1 MPVIHG
7 HRRFFGPADYR
18 IDFDRSENDL
28 SVAFGHY
35 CGAKDLCLVHPVAN
49 LQQLKMAMLPL
60 GMGRGL
66 RAMISAVQGRF
77 ANLGMAKKLGVGFVL
92 VLLLTALVAA
102 IGVWSLQTI
111 SQRFDGLKQMSSL
124 NSGLLKVRLLEQEY
138 ALHSDPKTVDALHKG
153 VDALIALATQLKA
166 QSAANVPVMN
176 DVEQSLGA
184 YRKAFDE
191 FVELTQSKDLALE
204 MASWSV
210 SSVANNLDVLQ
221 AGLAD
226 DGAYALKDSQGK
238 EGAEFIEQANQV
250 SQVSRLMLQAMNE
263 ARVRLDQSRKASAE
277 SAGQGKIEQA
287 DQALTQAETLK
298 NTVKD
303 AGYQTV
309 LNEVTGHIASFSE
322 KLAEYTGLLTQ
333 EKQVY
338 QQLHERA
345 AEVVQRVD
353 QAYGAEDQSMQ
364 AELKKNSALI
374 IASSAL
380 ALLVGLI
387 AAWVITRLI
396 VAPLRSVILVAQQ
409 IAAGDLSATVQVTR
423 RDEIGQLMQ
432 AMQQMGAGLSSIVS
446 GLQAGIEQLASS
458 AQSLSAV
465 TEQTN
470 LEVSSQKEETEQVAT
485 AMNQMTATVHDVA
498 RNAEEAALAAQT
510 ADGKVETGQQVVR
523 QSMQRIEQLA
533 DSATSASSS
542 IESLSAEIQNIGT
555 VLSVIKSVAEQTN
568 LLALNAAIEAARAG
582 EQGRG
587 FAVVA
592 DEVRALAKRTQQST
606 EEIERLVSALRS
618 AAQASVQQI
627 QSSGELVK
635 LAVSDALQTESAL
648 GSIAAAVS
656 LIQQMNQQI
665 AAAAE
670 QQSSV
675 AEEINRSVTSIRA
688 SADQSSVAMQGNAT
702 SSIELAQLGAELKGM
717 VGHFRL

>member
-1 MPVIHG
+1 
-7 HRRFFGPADYR
+7 
-18 IDFDRSENDL
+18 
-28 SVAFGHY
+28 
-35 CGAKDLCLVHPVAN
+35 
-49 LQQLKMAMLPL
+49 
-60 GMGRGL
+60 
-66 RAMISAVQGRF
+66 MISAAQGRF
-77 ANLGMAKKLGVGFVL
+77 ANLGMAKKLGIGFVL

-111 SQRFDGLKQMSSL
+111 SHRFDGLKQMSSL

-138 ALHSDPKTVDALHKG
+138 ALHGNPKTVEALHQG
-153 VDALIALATQLKA
+153 VDGLIALANELKA
-166 QSAANVPVMN
+166 ASAANVPVMN

-191 FVELTQSKDLALE
+191 FVSLSQAKDLALE

-226 DGAYALKDSQGK
+226 DGTYTLKDSEGK
-238 EGAEFIEQANQV
+238 DGAQFVEQANQV

-263 ARVRLDQSRKASAE
+263 ARVRLDQSRKGDD

-287 DQALTQAETLK
+287 SQALTQAEQLK
-298 NTVKD
+298 TTVKD
-303 AGYQTV
+303 EGYQTV
-309 LNEVTGHIASFSE
+309 LNEVIGHIASFSD
-322 KLAEYTGLLTQ
+322 KLTEYTGLLEQ
-333 EKQVY
+333 EKTVY
-338 QQLHERA
+338 QQLHQRA
-345 AEVVQRVD
+345 AQVVERVD
-353 QAYGAEDQSMQ
+353 QAYVAEDQSMQ
-364 AELKKNSALI
+364 TELKKNSLLI
-374 IASSAL
+374 IGSSAL

-396 VAPLRSVILVAQQ
+396 VGPLRSVISVAQQ
-409 IAAGDLSATVQVTR
+409 IASGDLSGTIEVTR

-432 AMQQMGAGLSSIVS
+432 AMQQMGAGLSHIVS
-446 GLQAGIEQLASS
+446 GLQAGIEQLATS

-498 RNAEEAALAAQT
+498 RNAEEAAVAAQT
-510 ADGKVETGQQVVR
+510 ADGKVESGQHVVR
-523 QSMQRIEQLA
+523 QSMARIEQLA

-555 VLSVIKSVAEQTN
+555 VLGVIKSVAEQTN

-670 QQSSV
+670 EQSSV

-688 SADQSSVAMQGNAT
+688 SADQSSLAMQGNAA
-702 SSIELAQLGAELKGM
+702 SSIELAQLGVELKGM
-717 VGHFRL
+717 VGHFRI

>member
-1 MPVIHG
+1 MT
-7 HRRFFGPADYR
+7 
-18 IDFDRSENDL
+18 
-28 SVAFGHY
+28 
-35 CGAKDLCLVHPVAN
+35 
-49 LQQLKMAMLPL
+49 
-60 GMGRGL
+60 
-66 RAMISAVQGRF
+66 SAASGRF
-77 ANLGMAKKLGVGFVL
+77 ANLGMAKKLGIGFAL
-92 VLLLTALVAA
+92 VLLLTALVAG
-102 IGVWSLQTI
+102 IGVWSLQTV
-111 SQRFDGLKQMSSL
+111 SQRFDGLKQMSQL
-124 NSGLLKVRLLEQEY
+124 NSGVLKVRLLEQDY
-138 ALHSDPKTVDALHKG
+138 ALHGDSKTVDSLHESL
-153 VDALIALATQLKA
+153 DALLLLAQQLKGQSTANQSVMGEVELALA
-166 QSAANVPVMN
+166 
-176 DVEQSLGA
+176 D

-191 FVELTQSKDLALE
+191 FVELTQAKDLALE

-226 DGAYALKDSQGK
+226 DGAYTLKDSQGK
-238 EGAEFIEQANQV
+238 EGAEFIEQANQI

-263 ARVRLDQSRKASAE
+263 ARVRLDQNRKGDEQGSAE
-277 SAGQGKIEQA
+277 QGNIEQA
-287 DQALTQAETLK
+287 EQALAQAEQLK
-298 NTVKD
+298 SAVKD
-303 AGYQTV
+303 GGYQTV
-309 LNEVTGHIASFSE
+309 LNEVAGHIGNFSE
-322 KLAEYTGLLTQ
+322 KLNEYTGLLAQ

-338 QQLHERA
+338 QTLHERA
-345 AEVVQRVD
+345 AQVMARVD
-353 QAYGAEDQSMQ
+353 QAYAAEDLSMQ
-364 AELKKNSALI
+364 GELEKNTLLI
-374 IASSAL
+374 IGSSAL
-380 ALLVGLI
+380 ALLVGLL
-387 AAWVITRLI
+387 AALSITRLI
-396 VAPLRSVILVAQQ
+396 VRPLRSVMHVAQQ
-409 IAAGDLSATVQVTR
+409 IAAGDLSATVVVTR
-423 RDEIGQLMQ
+423 CDEIGQLMQ
-432 AMQQMGAGLSSIVS
+432 AMQQMGSGLSGIVS

-458 AQSLSAV
+458 AQSLSSV

-470 LEVSSQKEETEQVAT
+470 LEVSTQKEETEQVAT

-498 RNAEEAALAAQT
+498 RNAEQAAQAAQA
-510 ADGKVETGQQVVR
+510 ADDKVESGQQVVR

-533 DSATSASSS
+533 DSATRASSG
-542 IESLSAEIQNIGT
+542 IESLSAEIDNIGS
-555 VLSVIKSVAEQTN
+555 VLDVIKSVAEQTN

-606 EEIERLVSALRS
+606 EEIARLVTALH
-618 AAQASVQQI
+618 AAADSSVQQI

-688 SADQSSVAMQGNAT
+688 SADQSSLAMQGNAA
-702 SSIELAQLGAELKGM
+702 SSIELAQLGVELKGM

>member
-1 MPVIHG
+1 
-7 HRRFFGPADYR
+7 
-18 IDFDRSENDL
+18 
-28 SVAFGHY
+28 
-35 CGAKDLCLVHPVAN
+35 
-49 LQQLKMAMLPL
+49 
-60 GMGRGL
+60 
-66 RAMISAVQGRF
+66 MISAVQGRF
-77 ANLGMAKKLGVGFVL
+77 ANLGMAKKMGIGFVL

-124 NSGLLKVRLLEQEY
+124 NSGLLKVRLLEQDY
-138 ALHSDPKTVDALHKG
+138 ALHSNPKTVDALHEG
-153 VDALIALATQLKA
+153 VDGLIALADQLKA
-166 QSAANVPVMN
+166 LSPANVPVMN
-176 DVEQSLGA
+176 DVEQSLAA

-191 FVELTQSKDLALE
+191 FVSLTQAKDLALE

-221 AGLAD
+221 SGLAD
-226 DGAYALKDSQGK
+226 DGAYTLKDTEGK
-238 EGAEFIEQANQV
+238 DGAQFIEQAGQV
-250 SQVSRLMLQAMNE
+250 SQVSRLMLQALNE
-263 ARVRLDQSRKASAE
+263 ARIRLDQSRKGDAD
-277 SAGQGKIEQA
+277 SAGKGNIEEAAQA
-287 DQALTQAETLK
+287 QAQAEQLK
-298 NTVKD
+298 SSIKD
-303 AGYQTV
+303 EGYLTV
-309 LNEVTGHIASFSE
+309 LNEVSGHIAGFSD
-322 KLAEYTGLLTQ
+322 KLAEYTGLLAQ
-333 EKQVY
+333 EKTVY
-338 QQLHERA
+338 EQLHQRA
-345 AEVVQRVD
+345 AEVVERVD
-353 QAYGAEDQSMQ
+353 QAYVAQDAAMQ
-364 AELKKNSALI
+364 GELKKNSVLI
-374 IASSAL
+374 IGSSAL

-396 VAPLRSVILVAQQ
+396 VAPLRSVIEVAQR

-432 AMQQMGAGLSSIVS
+432 AMQQMGEGLSTIVS

-510 ADGKVETGQQVVR
+510 ADDKVESGQQVVR
-523 QSMQRIEQLA
+523 QSMARIEQLA

-555 VLSVIKSVAEQTN
+555 VLGVIKSVAEQTN

-592 DEVRALAKRTQQST
+592 DEVRALARRTQQST
-606 EEIERLVSALRS
+606 EEIERLVSALRT
-618 AAQASVQQI
+618 AAHSSVQQI

-670 QQSSV
+670 EQSSV

-688 SADQSSVAMQGNAT
+688 SADQSSIAMQGNAA
-702 SSIELAQLGAELKGM
+702 SSVELAQLGGELRGM

>member
-1 MPVIHG
+1 MT
-7 HRRFFGPADYR
+7 
-18 IDFDRSENDL
+18 
-28 SVAFGHY
+28 
-35 CGAKDLCLVHPVAN
+35 
-49 LQQLKMAMLPL
+49 
-60 GMGRGL
+60 
-66 RAMISAVQGRF
+66 SAASGRF
-77 ANLGMAKKLGVGFVL
+77 ANLGMAKKLGIGFAL
-92 VLLLTALVAA
+92 VLLLTALVAG

-111 SQRFDGLKQMSSL
+111 SQRFDGLKQMSQL
-124 NSGLLKVRLLEQEY
+124 NSGVLKVRLLEQDY
-138 ALHSDPKTVDALHKG
+138 ALHGNSQTVDSLHESLEG
-153 VDALIALATQLKA
+153 LLGLAQQLKG
-166 QSAANVPVMN
+166 QSAANQTAMAE
-176 DVEQSLGA
+176 VELA
-184 YRKAFDE
+184 LADYRKAFDE
-191 FVELTQSKDLALE
+191 FVELTQAKDLALE

-226 DGAYALKDSQGK
+226 DGAYTLKDSQGK
-238 EGAEFIEQANQV
+238 EGAEFIEQANQI

-263 ARVRLDQSRKASAE
+263 ARVRLDQNRKGDE
-277 SAGQGKIEQA
+277 QAGTEQGKIEQA
-287 DQALTQAETLK
+287 EQALAQAEQLK
-298 NTVKD
+298 TAVKD

-309 LNEVTGHIASFSE
+309 LNEVSGHIGNFSE
-322 KLAEYTGLLTQ
+322 KLNEYTGLLTQ

-338 QQLHERA
+338 QKLHERA
-345 AEVVQRVD
+345 AQVMARVD
-353 QAYGAEDQSMQ
+353 QAYVAQDLAMQ
-364 AELKKNSALI
+364 GELDKNSLLI
-374 IASSAL
+374 IGSSAL
-380 ALLVGLI
+380 ALLVGLL
-387 AAWVITRLI
+387 AALSITRLI
-396 VAPLRSVILVAQQ
+396 VRPLRSVMHMAQQ
-409 IAAGDLSATVQVTR
+409 IAAGDLTASVAVTR

-432 AMQQMGAGLSSIVS
+432 AMQQMGSGLSGIVS

-458 AQSLSAV
+458 AQSLSSV

-498 RNAEEAALAAQT
+498 RNAEQAAQAAQA
-510 ADGKVETGQQVVR
+510 ADDKVESGQQVVR

-533 DSATSASSS
+533 DSATRASSG
-542 IESLSAEIQNIGT
+542 IESLSAEIDNIGS
-555 VLSVIKSVAEQTN
+555 VLDVIKSVAEQTN

-606 EEIERLVSALRS
+606 EEIARLVTALH
-618 AAQASVQQI
+618 AAADASVQQI
-627 QSSGELVK
+627 KGSGELVK

-688 SADQSSVAMQGNAT
+688 SADQSSLAMQGNAA
-702 SSIELAQLGAELKGM
+702 SSIELAQLGVELKGM

>member
-1 MPVIHG
+1 
-7 HRRFFGPADYR
+7 
-18 IDFDRSENDL
+18 
-28 SVAFGHY
+28 
-35 CGAKDLCLVHPVAN
+35 
-49 LQQLKMAMLPL
+49 
-60 GMGRGL
+60 
-66 RAMISAVQGRF
+66 MISGVQGHF
-77 ANLGMAKKLGVGFVL
+77 ANFGMAKKLGLGFIL

-102 IGVWSLQTI
+102 IGVWSLHSI
-111 SQRFDGLKQMSSL
+111 SQRFDGLKQMSAL

-138 ALHSDPKTVDALHKG
+138 ALHADEKTVDALRQG
-153 VDALIALATQLKA
+153 LDTLIAQVAELKA
-166 QSAANVPVMN
+166 RSATNAPVMN
-176 DVEQSLGA
+176 EVEQSLGA

-191 FVELTQSKDLALE
+191 FVELTSAKDLALE

-210 SSVANNLDVLQ
+210 ASVANNLDVLQ

-226 DGAYALKDSQGK
+226 DGAYTLKESAGK
-238 EGAEFIEQANQV
+238 EGGEFIEQASQV
-250 SQVSRLMLQAMNE
+250 SQVSKLMLQAMNE
-263 ARVRLDQSRKASAE
+263 ARVRLDQSRKAATQDT
-277 SAGQGKIEQA
+277 AQGRIEQA
-287 DQALTQAETLK
+287 DQALRQTQALMEV
-298 NTVKD
+298 VKD

-309 LNEVTGHIASFSE
+309 LREVAGHIASFTD
-322 KLAEYTGLLTQ
+322 KLAEYTGLLAREQ
-333 EKQVY
+333 QVY
-338 QQLHERA
+338 QQLHARA
-345 AEVVQRVD
+345 GEVVQRVD
-353 QAYGAEDQSMQ
+353 QAYAAQDQAMQ
-364 AELKKNSALI
+364 TELQHNSLLI
-374 IASSAL
+374 IVSSVL
-380 ALLVGLI
+380 ALVVGLI
-387 AAWVITRLI
+387 AAWLITRLI
-396 VAPLRSVILVAQQ
+396 VTPLRSVIRLAEQ
-409 IAAGDLSATVQVTR
+409 IAAGDLSASVVVTR

-432 AMQQMGAGLSSIVS
+432 AMQQMGAGLSRIVS

-458 AQSLSAV
+458 AQSLSAG

-498 RNAEEAALAAQT
+498 RNAEEAAQAAQT
-510 ADGKVETGQQVVR
+510 ADGKVESGQQVVR
-523 QSMQRIEQLA
+523 QSMQRIELLA
-533 DSATSASSS
+533 DSATAASSS
-542 IESLSAEIQNIGT
+542 IESLSVEIQNIGS

-606 EEIERLVSALRS
+606 EEIERLVTTLRG
-618 AAQASVQQI
+618 AAQSSVQQI

-688 SADQSSVAMQGNAT
+688 SADQSSLAMQGNAA
-702 SSIELAQLGAELKGM
+702 SSIELAQLGVELKAM

>member
-1 MPVIHG
+1 
-7 HRRFFGPADYR
+7 
-18 IDFDRSENDL
+18 
-28 SVAFGHY
+28 
-35 CGAKDLCLVHPVAN
+35 
-49 LQQLKMAMLPL
+49 
-60 GMGRGL
+60 
-66 RAMISAVQGRF
+66 MISGVQGPF
-77 ANLGMAKKLGVGFVL
+77 ANLGMAKKMALGFVL

-102 IGVWSLQTI
+102 IGIWSLQSI

-124 NSGLLKVRLLEQEY
+124 NSGLLKVRLLEQEF
-138 ALHSDPKTVDALHKG
+138 ALRGDGKTADALRLGIDEIKG
-153 VDALIALATQLKA
+153 LATSLKA
-166 QSAANVPVMN
+166 ESQASASLMSEV
-176 DVEQSLGA
+176 DQSLDA

-191 FVELTQSKDLALE
+191 FVELTSAKDLALE

-226 DGAYALKDSQGK
+226 DGTYALKESAGK
-238 EGAEFIEQANQV
+238 EGAEFIEQANLV
-250 SQVSRLMLQAMNE
+250 SQVSKLMLQAMNE
-263 ARVRLDQSRKASAE
+263 ARVRLDQGRKANADE
-277 SAGQGKIEQA
+277 SNEGKIEQA
-287 DQALTQAETLK
+287 DQALAQAQALK
-298 NTVKD
+298 GMVKD

-309 LNEVTGHIASFSE
+309 LNEVTGHIAGFSE
-322 KLAEYTGLLTQ
+322 KLAEYTGLLAQ

-338 QQLHERA
+338 QRLHQRA
-345 AEVVQRVD
+345 GDVVRQVD
-353 QAYGAEDQSMQ
+353 QAYAAQDQAMQ
-364 AELKKNSALI
+364 AELQKNSLLI
-374 IASSAL
+374 IASSIL
-380 ALLVGLI
+380 ALLVGLV
-387 AAWVITRLI
+387 AAWIITRLI
-396 VAPLRSVILVAQQ
+396 VAPLRSVIRLAEQ
-409 IAAGDLSATVQVTR
+409 IAAGDLSATVEVTR

-432 AMQQMGAGLSSIVS
+432 AMQQMGSGLSRIVS
-446 GLQAGIEQLASS
+446 GLQTGIEQLASS
-458 AQSLSAV
+458 AQTLSAV

-498 RNAEEAALAAQT
+498 RNAEEAAQAAQT
-510 ADGKVETGQQVVR
+510 ADDKVENGQVVVR

-542 IESLSAEIQNIGT
+542 IDGLSAQIQNIGS
-555 VLSVIKSVAEQTN
+555 VLDVIKSVAEQTN

-592 DEVRALAKRTQQST
+592 DEVRALARRTRQST
-606 EEIERLVSALRS
+606 EEIEGLVSALR
-618 AAQASVQQI
+618 AAAEASVQTI
-627 QSSGELVK
+627 RGSGELVK

-688 SADQSSVAMQGNAT
+688 SADQSSLAMQGNAA
-702 SSIELAQLGAELKGM
+702 SSIELAQLGVELKGM

>member
-1 MPVIHG
+1 
-7 HRRFFGPADYR
+7 
-18 IDFDRSENDL
+18 
-28 SVAFGHY
+28 
-35 CGAKDLCLVHPVAN
+35 
-49 LQQLKMAMLPL
+49 
-60 GMGRGL
+60 
-66 RAMISAVQGRF
+66 
-77 ANLGMAKKLGVGFVL
+77 
-92 VLLLTALVAA
+92 VAA

-138 ALHSDPKTVDALHKG
+138 ALHGNPKTADALHQG
-153 VDALIALATQLKA
+153 VDALIALAAQLKA
-166 QSAANVPVMN
+166 QSALNVPVMN

-191 FVELTQSKDLALE
+191 FVSLTQAKDLALE

-226 DGAYALKDSQGK
+226 DGAYAMKDSAGK
-238 EGAEFIEQANQV
+238 DGAQFIEQANQV

-263 ARVRLDQSRKASAE
+263 ARVRLDQSRKGDDD
-277 SAGQGKIEQA
+277 SAGKGKIEQA
-287 DQALTQAETLK
+287 DQALAQAEQLK
-298 NTVKD
+298 ATVKD
-303 AGYQTV
+303 EGYQTV
-309 LNEVTGHIASFSE
+309 LNEVSGHIASFSD
-322 KLAEYTGLLTQ
+322 KLTEYTGLLAQ
-333 EKQVY
+333 EKTVY
-338 QQLHERA
+338 EQLHQRA
-345 AEVVQRVD
+345 ADVVERVD
-353 QAYGAEDQSMQ
+353 QAYVAEDGAMQ
-364 AELKKNSALI
+364 AELKKNSLLI
-374 IASSAL
+374 IGSSAL

-396 VAPLRSVILVAQQ
+396 VAPLRSVIRVAQQ
-409 IAAGDLSATVQVTR
+409 IASGDLSATVEVTR

-498 RNAEEAALAAQT
+498 RNAEEAATAAQT
-510 ADGKVETGQQVVR
+510 ADDKVESGQQVVR
-523 QSMQRIEQLA
+523 KSMARIEQLA

-542 IESLSAEIQNIGT
+542 IESLSAQIQNIGT
-555 VLSVIKSVAEQTN
+555 VLGVIKSVAEQTN

-618 AAQASVQQI
+618 AAQSSVQQI
-627 QSSGELVK
+627 QNSGELVK

-670 QQSSV
+670 EQSSV

-688 SADQSSVAMQGNAT
+688 SADQSSLAMQGNAA
-702 SSIELAQLGAELKGM
+702 SSIELAQLGVELKGM

>member
-1 MPVIHG
+1 
-7 HRRFFGPADYR
+7 
-18 IDFDRSENDL
+18 
-28 SVAFGHY
+28 
-35 CGAKDLCLVHPVAN
+35 
-49 LQQLKMAMLPL
+49 
-60 GMGRGL
+60 
-66 RAMISAVQGRF
+66 
-77 ANLGMAKKLGVGFVL
+77 
-92 VLLLTALVAA
+92 
-102 IGVWSLQTI
+102 
-111 SQRFDGLKQMSSL
+111 MSSL

-138 ALHSDPKTVDALHKG
+138 ALHGNPKTADALHKG
-153 VDALIALATQLKA
+153 VDDLIALATELKLR
-166 QSAANVPVMN
+166 SAANVPVMN

-191 FVELTQSKDLALE
+191 FVSLSQAKDLALE

-226 DGAYALKDSQGK
+226 DGAYTLKESAGK
-238 EGAEFIEQANQV
+238 DGAQFIEQASQV

-263 ARVRLDQSRKASAE
+263 ARVRLDQSRKGDDSVA
-277 SAGQGKIEQA
+277 QGKIEQA
-287 DQALTQAETLK
+287 DQALAQAEQLK
-298 NTVKD
+298 TTVKD
-303 AGYQTV
+303 EGYQTV
-309 LNEVTGHIASFSE
+309 LNEVAGHIGSFSE
-322 KLAEYTGLLTQ
+322 KLAEYTGLLAQ
-333 EKQVY
+333 EKTVY
-338 QQLHERA
+338 EQLHQRA
-345 AEVVQRVD
+345 AQVVARVD
-353 QAYGAEDQSMQ
+353 QAYVTEDRSMQ
-364 AELKKNSALI
+364 TELKKNSWLI
-374 IASSAL
+374 IGSSAL

-387 AAWVITRLI
+387 AAWVMTRLI
-396 VAPLRSVILVAQQ
+396 VAPLRSVIRVAQQ
-409 IAAGDLSATVQVTR
+409 IAAGDLSATVEVAR

-485 AMNQMTATVHDVA
+485 AMNQMAATVHDVA
-498 RNAEEAALAAQT
+498 RNAEEAAQAAQT
-510 ADGKVETGQQVVR
+510 ADDKVESGQQVVR
-523 QSMQRIEQLA
+523 QSMVRIEQLA

-542 IESLSAEIQNIGT
+542 IESLSAQIQNIGM
-555 VLSVIKSVAEQTN
+555 VLGVIKSVAEQTN

-618 AAQASVQQI
+618 AAHSSVQQI
-627 QSSGELVK
+627 QNSGELVK

-688 SADQSSVAMQGNAT
+688 SADQSSLAMQGNAA
-702 SSIELAQLGAELKGM
+702 SSIELAQLGVELKGM

>member
-1 MPVIHG
+1 
-7 HRRFFGPADYR
+7 
-18 IDFDRSENDL
+18 
-28 SVAFGHY
+28 
-35 CGAKDLCLVHPVAN
+35 
-49 LQQLKMAMLPL
+49 
-60 GMGRGL
+60 
-66 RAMISAVQGRF
+66 MISGVQGHF
-77 ANLGMAKKLGVGFVL
+77 ANFGMAKKLGLGFIL

-102 IGVWSLQTI
+102 IGVWSLHSI
-111 SQRFDGLKQMSSL
+111 SQRFDGLKQMSAL

-138 ALHSDPKTVDALHKG
+138 ALHADEKTVDALRQG
-153 VDALIALATQLKA
+153 LDTLIAQVAELKA
-166 QSAANVPVMN
+166 RSATNAPVMN
-176 DVEQSLGA
+176 EVEQSLGA

-191 FVELTQSKDLALE
+191 FVELTSAKDLALE

-210 SSVANNLDVLQ
+210 ASVANNLDVLQ

-226 DGAYALKDSQGK
+226 DGAYTLKESAGK
-238 EGAEFIEQANQV
+238 EGGEFIEQASQV
-250 SQVSRLMLQAMNE
+250 SQVSKLMLQAMNE
-263 ARVRLDQSRKASAE
+263 ARVRLDQSRKAATQDT
-277 SAGQGKIEQA
+277 AQGRIEQA
-287 DQALTQAETLK
+287 DQALRQAQALMEV
-298 NTVKD
+298 VKD

-309 LNEVTGHIASFSE
+309 LREVAGHIASFTD
-322 KLAEYTGLLTQ
+322 KLAEYTGLLAREQ
-333 EKQVY
+333 QVY
-338 QQLHERA
+338 QQLHARA
-345 AEVVQRVD
+345 GEVVQRVD
-353 QAYGAEDQSMQ
+353 QAYAAQDQAMQ
-364 AELKKNSALI
+364 TELQHNSLLI
-374 IASSAL
+374 IVSSVL
-380 ALLVGLI
+380 ALVVGLI
-387 AAWVITRLI
+387 AAWLITRLI
-396 VAPLRSVILVAQQ
+396 VTPLRSVIRLAEQ
-409 IAAGDLSATVQVTR
+409 IAAGDLSASVVVTR

-432 AMQQMGAGLSSIVS
+432 AMQQMGAGLSRIVS

-458 AQSLSAV
+458 AQSLSAG

-498 RNAEEAALAAQT
+498 RNAEEAAQAAQT
-510 ADGKVETGQQVVR
+510 ADGKVESGQQVVR
-523 QSMQRIEQLA
+523 QSMQRIELLA
-533 DSATSASSS
+533 DSATAASSS
-542 IESLSAEIQNIGT
+542 IESLSVEIQNIGS

-606 EEIERLVSALRS
+606 EEIERLVTTLRG
-618 AAQASVQQI
+618 AAQSSVQQI

-635 LAVSDALQTESAL
+635 LAVSDALETESAL

-688 SADQSSVAMQGNAT
+688 SADQSSLAMQGNAA
-702 SSIELAQLGAELKGM
+702 SSIELAQLGVELKAM

>member
-1 MPVIHG
+1 
-7 HRRFFGPADYR
+7 
-18 IDFDRSENDL
+18 
-28 SVAFGHY
+28 
-35 CGAKDLCLVHPVAN
+35 
-49 LQQLKMAMLPL
+49 
-60 GMGRGL
+60 
-66 RAMISAVQGRF
+66 MISAVQGRF

-111 SQRFDGLKQMSSL
+111 SLRFDGLKQMSAL

-138 ALHSDPKTVDALHKG
+138 ALRGNPKTADALREG
-153 VDALIALATQLKA
+153 VDGLIVLAGELKA
-166 QSAANVPVMN
+166 HSPANVPVMS
-176 DVEQSLGA
+176 DVEQALGA

-191 FVELTQSKDLALE
+191 FVSLSQAKDLALE

-221 AGLAD
+221 SGLAD
-226 DGAYALKDSQGK
+226 DGAYTLKDTEGK
-238 EGAEFIEQANQV
+238 DGAQFIEQANQV

-263 ARVRLDQSRKASAE
+263 ARVRLDQSRKGDAE
-277 SAGQGKIEQA
+277 NAGQGNIEQA
-287 DQALTQAETLK
+287 AQAQEQAEALK
-298 NTVKD
+298 STVKD
-303 AGYQTV
+303 EGYLTV
-309 LNEVTGHIASFSE
+309 LNEVSGHIAGFSE
-322 KLAEYTGLLTQ
+322 KLAEYTGLLAQ
-333 EKQVY
+333 EKTVY
-338 QQLHERA
+338 DQLHQRA
-345 AEVVQRVD
+345 AQVVDRVN
-353 QAYGAEDQSMQ
+353 QAYVAEDASMQ
-364 AELKKNSALI
+364 AELKKNTVLI
-374 IASSAL
+374 IGSSAL
-380 ALLVGLI
+380 ALLVGLL

-396 VAPLRSVILVAQQ
+396 VAPLRSVIRVAQQ
-409 IAAGDLSATVQVTR
+409 IAAGDLTAKVEVTR
-423 RDEIGQLMQ
+423 RDEMGQLML
-432 AMQQMGAGLSSIVS
+432 AMQQMAAGLGTIVS
-446 GLQAGIEQLASS
+446 GLQAGIERLAGS

-470 LEVSSQKEETEQVAT
+470 LEVNSQKEETEQVAT

-510 ADGKVETGQQVVR
+510 ADDKVESGQQVVR
-523 QSMQRIEQLA
+523 QSMARIEQLA

-555 VLSVIKSVAEQTN
+555 VLEVIKSVAEQTN

-592 DEVRALAKRTQQST
+592 DEVRALARRTQQST
-606 EEIERLVSALRS
+606 EEIERLVSALRA
-618 AAQASVQQI
+618 AAQSSVQQI
-627 QSSGELVK
+627 RSSGELVK

-670 QQSSV
+670 EQSSV
-675 AEEINRSVTSIRA
+675 AEEINRSVTQIRA
-688 SADQSSVAMQGNAT
+688 SADHSSVAMRGNAA
-702 SSIELAQLGAELKGM
+702 SSVELAQLGGELRSM

>member
-1 MPVIHG
+1 
-7 HRRFFGPADYR
+7 
-18 IDFDRSENDL
+18 
-28 SVAFGHY
+28 
-35 CGAKDLCLVHPVAN
+35 
-49 LQQLKMAMLPL
+49 
-60 GMGRGL
+60 
-66 RAMISAVQGRF
+66 MISAVQGRF
-77 ANLGMAKKLGVGFVL
+77 ANLGMAKKLGIGFVL
-92 VLLLTALVAA
+92 VLLLTAVVAA

-111 SQRFDGLKQMSSL
+111 SQRFGDLKQMSSL
-124 NSGLLKVRLLEQEY
+124 NSELLKVRLLEQEY
-138 ALHSDPKTVDALHKG
+138 ALRSDPKTVDALRQG
-153 VDALIALATQLKA
+153 VDGLIVLANDLKA
-166 QSAANVPVMN
+166 KSTANVPVMN
-176 DVEQSLGA
+176 DVEQALSA

-191 FVELTQSKDLALE
+191 FVELNQSKELALE

-226 DGAYALKDSQGK
+226 DGAYNLKDSEGK

-250 SQVSRLMLQAMNE
+250 SEVSRLMLQAMNE
-263 ARVRLDQSRKASAE
+263 ARVRLDQSRKGNEEAA
-277 SAGQGKIEQA
+277 QGDIEQA
-287 DQALTQAETLK
+287 EQAMKQAEALK
-298 NTVKD
+298 TAVKD

-309 LNEVTGHIASFSE
+309 LNEVAGHIAGF
-322 KLAEYTGLLTQ
+322 KQQLADYTGLLAK
-333 EKQVY
+333 EKIVY
-338 QQLHERA
+338 RQLHERA
-345 AEVVQRVD
+345 AQVVERVN
-353 QAYGAEDQSMQ
+353 QAYSAEDGAMQ
-364 AELKKNSALI
+364 AELKKNSLLI
-374 IASSAL
+374 IGSSAL
-380 ALLVGLI
+380 ALLVGLV
-387 AAWVITRLI
+387 AAWIITRLI
-396 VAPLRSVILVAQQ
+396 VAPLRTVIRVAQQ
-409 IAAGDLSATVQVTR
+409 IASGDLRATVEVTR
-423 RDEIGQLMQ
+423 RDEIGQLML

-446 GLQAGIEQLASS
+446 GLQAGIEQLANS

-498 RNAEEAALAAQT
+498 RNAEEAAQAAQT
-510 ADGKVETGQQVVR
+510 ADDKVESGQQVVR
-523 QSMQRIEQLA
+523 QSMVRIEQLA

-592 DEVRALAKRTQQST
+592 DEVRALARRTQQST

-618 AAQASVQQI
+618 AAQTSVQQI

-635 LAVSDALQTESAL
+635 MAVSDALQTESAL

-688 SADQSSVAMQGNAT
+688 SADQSSLAMQGNAT
-702 SSIELAQLGAELKGM
+702 SSVELAQLGAELKGM

>member
-1 MPVIHG
+1 
-7 HRRFFGPADYR
+7 
-18 IDFDRSENDL
+18 
-28 SVAFGHY
+28 
-35 CGAKDLCLVHPVAN
+35 
-49 LQQLKMAMLPL
+49 
-60 GMGRGL
+60 
-66 RAMISAVQGRF
+66 MISAVQGRF

-102 IGVWSLQTI
+102 IGVWSLHTI

-138 ALHSDPKTVDALHKG
+138 ALHGSPKTVDALHAG
-153 VDALIALATQLKA
+153 VDGLIDLAKQLKA
-166 QSAANVPVMN
+166 ASAANVPVMN

-191 FVELTQSKDLALE
+191 FVSLSQAKDLALE

-226 DGAYALKDSQGK
+226 DGAYTLKESEGK
-238 EGAEFIEQANQV
+238 DGAQFIEQASQV

-263 ARVRLDQSRKASAE
+263 ARVRLDQSRKGDDSTA
-277 SAGQGKIEQA
+277 QGKIEQA
-287 DQALTQAETLK
+287 SQALTQAEQLK

-303 AGYQTV
+303 EGYQTV
-309 LNEVTGHIASFSE
+309 LNEVTGHIASFSD
-322 KLAEYTGLLTQ
+322 KLAEYTGLLEQ
-333 EKQVY
+333 EKTVY
-338 QQLHERA
+338 QQLHQRA
-345 AEVVQRVD
+345 AQVVERVD
-353 QAYGAEDQSMQ
+353 QAYVAEDQSMQ
-364 AELKKNSALI
+364 TQLKNNSLLI
-374 IASSAL
+374 LGSSVL

-396 VAPLRSVILVAQQ
+396 VAPLRTVIGVAQQ
-409 IAAGDLSATVQVTR
+409 IAAGDLSAKVEVTR

-432 AMQQMGAGLSSIVS
+432 AMQQMGEGLSQIVS
-446 GLQAGIEQLASS
+446 GLQAGIEQLATS

-498 RNAEEAALAAQT
+498 RNAEEAAQAAQT
-510 ADGKVETGQQVVR
+510 ADSKVESGQQVVR
-523 QSMQRIEQLA
+523 QSMVRIEQLA

-555 VLSVIKSVAEQTN
+555 VLGVIKSVAEQTN

-670 QQSSV
+670 EQSSV

-688 SADQSSVAMQGNAT
+688 SADQSSLAMQGNAA
-702 SSIELAQLGAELKGM
+702 SSIELAQLGVELKGM

>member
-1 MPVIHG
+1 
-7 HRRFFGPADYR
+7 
-18 IDFDRSENDL
+18 
-28 SVAFGHY
+28 
-35 CGAKDLCLVHPVAN
+35 
-49 LQQLKMAMLPL
+49 
-60 GMGRGL
+60 
-66 RAMISAVQGRF
+66 MISGVKGRF

-92 VLLLTALVAA
+92 VLLLTAVVAA
-102 IGVWSLQTI
+102 IGVGALQTI
-111 SQRFDGLKQMSSL
+111 SQRFDGLTHMSSL

-138 ALHSDPKTVDALHKG
+138 ALHGNPKTADALHKG
-153 VDALIALATQLKA
+153 VDDLIALATELKLR
-166 QSAANVPVMN
+166 SAANVPVMN

-191 FVELTQSKDLALE
+191 FVSLSQAKDLALE

-226 DGAYALKDSQGK
+226 DGAYTLKESAGK
-238 EGAEFIEQANQV
+238 DGAQFIEQASQV

-263 ARVRLDQSRKASAE
+263 ARVRLDQSRKGDDSVA
-277 SAGQGKIEQA
+277 QGKIEQA
-287 DQALTQAETLK
+287 DQALAQAEQLK
-298 NTVKD
+298 TTVKD
-303 AGYQTV
+303 EGYQTV
-309 LNEVTGHIASFSE
+309 LNEVAGHIGSFSE
-322 KLAEYTGLLTQ
+322 KLAEYTGLLAK
-333 EKQVY
+333 EKTVY
-338 QQLHERA
+338 EQLHQRA
-345 AEVVQRVD
+345 AQVVARVD
-353 QAYGAEDQSMQ
+353 QAYVTEDRSMQ
-364 AELKKNSALI
+364 TELKKNSWLI
-374 IASSAL
+374 IGSSAL

-387 AAWVITRLI
+387 AAWVMTRLI
-396 VAPLRSVILVAQQ
+396 VAPLRSVIRVAQQ
-409 IAAGDLSATVQVTR
+409 IAAGDLSVTVEVAR

-485 AMNQMTATVHDVA
+485 AMNQMAATVHDVA
-498 RNAEEAALAAQT
+498 RNAEEAAQAAQT
-510 ADGKVETGQQVVR
+510 ADDKVESGQQVVR
-523 QSMQRIEQLA
+523 QSMVRIEQLA

-542 IESLSAEIQNIGT
+542 IESLSAQIQNIGM
-555 VLSVIKSVAEQTN
+555 VLGVIKSVAEQTN

-618 AAQASVQQI
+618 AAHSSVQQI
-627 QSSGELVK
+627 QNSGELVK

-688 SADQSSVAMQGNAT
+688 SADQSSLAMQGNAA
-702 SSIELAQLGAELKGM
+702 SSIELAQLGVELKGM

>member
-1 MPVIHG
+1 M
-7 HRRFFGPADYR
+7 
-18 IDFDRSENDL
+18 N
-28 SVAFGHY
+28 
-35 CGAKDLCLVHPVAN
+35 
-49 LQQLKMAMLPL
+49 
-60 GMGRGL
+60 
-66 RAMISAVQGRF
+66 SAVQGRF
-77 ANLGMAKKLGVGFVL
+77 ANLGMAKKLGIGFAL

-111 SQRFDGLKQMSSL
+111 SHRFDGLKQMSSL

-138 ALHSDPKTVDALHKG
+138 ALHGSSKTVDALHAG
-153 VDALIALATQLKA
+153 VDGLIALANQLKSA
-166 QSAANVPVMN
+166 SAANVPVMN

-191 FVELTQSKDLALE
+191 FVSLSQAKDLALE

-226 DGAYALKDSQGK
+226 DGAYTLKETEGK
-238 EGAEFIEQANQV
+238 DGAAFIEQASQV

-263 ARVRLDQSRKASAE
+263 AHVRLAQSRKGDD

-287 DQALTQAETLK
+287 SQALAQAEQLK
-298 NTVKD
+298 TTVKD
-303 AGYQTV
+303 EGYQTV
-309 LNEVTGHIASFSE
+309 LNEVTGHIASFSD
-322 KLAEYTGLLTQ
+322 KLAEYTGLLEQ
-333 EKQVY
+333 EKTVY
-338 QQLHERA
+338 QQLHQRA
-345 AEVVQRVD
+345 AQVVERVD
-353 QAYGAEDQSMQ
+353 QAYVAEDQSMQ
-364 AELKKNSALI
+364 VQLKNNSLLI
-374 IASSAL
+374 LGSSVL

-396 VAPLRSVILVAQQ
+396 VAPLRTVIRVAQQ
-409 IAAGDLSATVQVTR
+409 IAAGDLSAKVEVTR

-432 AMQQMGAGLSSIVS
+432 AMQQMGAGLSQIVS
-446 GLQAGIEQLASS
+446 GLQAGIEQLATS

-510 ADGKVETGQQVVR
+510 ADGKVESGQQVVR
-523 QSMQRIEQLA
+523 HSMVRIEQLA

-555 VLSVIKSVAEQTN
+555 VLGVIKSVAEQTN

-606 EEIERLVSALRS
+606 EEIERLVSALRA

-670 QQSSV
+670 EQSSV

-688 SADQSSVAMQGNAT
+688 SADQSSLAMQGNAA
-702 SSIELAQLGAELKGM
+702 SSIELAQLGVELKGM

>member
-1 MPVIHG
+1 
-7 HRRFFGPADYR
+7 
-18 IDFDRSENDL
+18 
-28 SVAFGHY
+28 
-35 CGAKDLCLVHPVAN
+35 
-49 LQQLKMAMLPL
+49 
-60 GMGRGL
+60 
-66 RAMISAVQGRF
+66 MISAVQGRF

-138 ALHSDPKTVDALHKG
+138 ALHGNPKVATALREG
-153 VDALIALATQLKA
+153 VDGLIALANELKA
-166 QSAANVPVMN
+166 QSPANVPVMS

-191 FVELTQSKDLALE
+191 FVSLSQAKDLALE

-221 AGLAD
+221 SGLAD
-226 DGAYALKDSQGK
+226 DGAYTLKDSEGK
-238 EGAEFIEQANQV
+238 DGAQFIEQASQV

-263 ARVRLDQSRKASAE
+263 ARVRLDQSRKGDD

-287 DQALTQAETLK
+287 DQALALAEQLK
-298 NTVKD
+298 TTVKD
-303 AGYQTV
+303 EGYLTV
-309 LNEVTGHIASFSE
+309 LNEVVGHIGGFSE
-322 KLAEYTGLLTQ
+322 KLTEYTDLLAQ
-333 EKQVY
+333 EKTVY
-338 QQLHERA
+338 AQLNQRA
-345 AEVVQRVD
+345 AQVMERVD
-353 QAYGAEDQSMQ
+353 QAYVAEDQSMQ
-364 AELKKNSALI
+364 TELKKNSLLI
-374 IASSAL
+374 IGSSAL

-396 VAPLRSVILVAQQ
+396 VGPLRKVIGVAQQ
-409 IAAGDLSATVQVTR
+409 IAAGDLSATVEVTR

-432 AMQQMGAGLSSIVS
+432 AMQQMGQGLSSIVS

-510 ADGKVETGQQVVR
+510 ADDKVETGQSVVR
-523 QSMQRIEQLA
+523 QSMTRIEQLA
-533 DSATSASSS
+533 DSASSASSS
-542 IESLSAEIQNIGT
+542 IESLSAEIQNIGS

-592 DEVRALAKRTQQST
+592 DEVRALARRTQQST

-618 AAQASVQQI
+618 AAQSSVQQI

-635 LAVSDALQTESAL
+635 LAVSDALLTESAL
-648 GSIAAAVS
+648 GSIASAVS

-670 QQSSV
+670 EQSSV

-688 SADQSSVAMQGNAT
+688 SADQSSLAMQGNAA
-702 SSIELAQLGAELKGM
+702 SSIELAQLGNELKGM

>member
-1 MPVIHG
+1 
-7 HRRFFGPADYR
+7 
-18 IDFDRSENDL
+18 
-28 SVAFGHY
+28 
-35 CGAKDLCLVHPVAN
+35 
-49 LQQLKMAMLPL
+49 
-60 GMGRGL
+60 
-66 RAMISAVQGRF
+66 MIWGVQRRF
-77 ANLGMAKKLGVGFVL
+77 ANLGMAKKLGLGFTL

-102 IGVWSLQTI
+102 IGVGSLHTVG
-111 SQRFDGLKQMSSL
+111 QRFDGLKQMSSL
-124 NSGLLKVRLLEQEY
+124 NSELLKVRLIEQNY
-138 ALHSDPKTVDALHKG
+138 ALHADPKAVDALHNS
-153 VDALIALATQLKA
+153 VDALLAQAISLKA
-166 QSAANVPVMN
+166 RSVINEQVMS
-176 DVEQSLGA
+176 DVEQALIA

-191 FVELTQSKDLALE
+191 FVDLTQAKDLALE

-226 DGAYALKDSQGK
+226 DGAYVLKESQGK
-238 EGAEFIEQANQV
+238 EGAEFIAQAGQV

-263 ARVRLDQSRKASAE
+263 ARVRLDQSRKAETDDGA
-277 SAGQGKIEQA
+277 QGKIEQA
-287 DQALTQAETLK
+287 DQALAEIEKLK
-298 NTVKD
+298 ASVKD

-309 LNEVTGHIASFSE
+309 LNEVSGHIASFSE
-322 KLAEYTGLLTQ
+322 KLGEYTGLLAQ
-333 EKQVY
+333 EKLVY
-338 QQLHERA
+338 TQLHDRA
-345 AEVVQRVD
+345 EQVVSQVN
-353 QAYGAEDQSMQ
+353 QAYAAEDQSMQ
-364 AELKKNSALI
+364 VQLQHSTLLI

-387 AAWVITRLI
+387 AAWLITRLI
-396 VAPLRSVILVAQQ
+396 VAPLRSVIAVAQQ
-409 IAAGDLSATVQVTR
+409 IASGDLSGRMEVSR

-432 AMQQMGAGLSSIVS
+432 AMQQMSSGLSQMVS

-458 AQSLSAV
+458 AHSLSSV

-470 LEVSSQKEETEQVAT
+470 HEVNSQKEETEQVAT

-498 RNAEEAALAAQT
+498 RNAEQAAQAAQT
-510 ADGKVETGQQVVR
+510 ADAKVDSGQQVVR
-523 QSMQRIEQLA
+523 MSLQRIELL
-533 DSATSASSS
+533 ATSSNSASAS
-542 IESLSAEIQNIGT
+542 IESLSAEIQNIGA
-555 VLSVIKSVAEQTN
+555 VLSVINSVAEQTN

-606 EEIERLVSALRS
+606 EEIERLVSTLRS
-618 AAQASVQQI
+618 AAQSSVQQI
-627 QSSGELVK
+627 QQSGELVK
-635 LAVSDALQTESAL
+635 LAVGDALQTESAL

-670 QQSSV
+670 EQSSV

-688 SADQSSVAMQGNAT
+688 SADHSALSMQGNAA
-702 SSIELAQLGAELKGM
+702 SSVQLAQLGVELQGM

>member
-1 MPVIHG
+1 
-7 HRRFFGPADYR
+7 
-18 IDFDRSENDL
+18 
-28 SVAFGHY
+28 
-35 CGAKDLCLVHPVAN
+35 
-49 LQQLKMAMLPL
+49 
-60 GMGRGL
+60 
-66 RAMISAVQGRF
+66 MISAVQGRF
-77 ANLGMAKKLGVGFVL
+77 ANLGMAKKLGIGFVL

-111 SQRFDGLKQMSSL
+111 SLRFDGLKQMSAL

-138 ALHSDPKTVDALHKG
+138 ALRGNPKTADALREG
-153 VDALIALATQLKA
+153 VDGLIVLAGELKA
-166 QSAANVPVMN
+166 HSPANVPVMS
-176 DVEQSLGA
+176 DVEQALGA

-191 FVELTQSKDLALE
+191 FVSLSQAKDLALE

-221 AGLAD
+221 SGLAD
-226 DGAYALKDSQGK
+226 DGAYTLKDTEGK
-238 EGAEFIEQANQV
+238 DGAQFIEQANQV

-263 ARVRLDQSRKASAE
+263 ARVRLDQSRKGDADN
-277 SAGQGKIEQA
+277 AGQGNIEQA
-287 DQALTQAETLK
+287 AQAQEQAEALK
-298 NTVKD
+298 STVKD
-303 AGYQTV
+303 EGYLTV
-309 LNEVTGHIASFSE
+309 LNEVSGHIVGFNE
-322 KLAEYTGLLTQ
+322 KLAEYTALLAQ
-333 EKQVY
+333 EKTVY
-338 QQLHERA
+338 DQLHQRA
-345 AEVVQRVD
+345 AQVVDRVN
-353 QAYGAEDQSMQ
+353 QAYVAEDASMQ
-364 AELKKNSALI
+364 AELKKNTVLI
-374 IASSAL
+374 IGSSAL
-380 ALLVGLI
+380 ALLVGLL

-396 VAPLRSVILVAQQ
+396 VAPLRSVIRVAQQ
-409 IAAGDLSATVQVTR
+409 IAAGDLTAKVEVTR
-423 RDEIGQLMQ
+423 RDEMGQLML
-432 AMQQMGAGLSSIVS
+432 AMQQMAAGLGTIVS
-446 GLQAGIEQLASS
+446 GLQAGIERLAGS

-470 LEVSSQKEETEQVAT
+470 LEVNSQKEETEQVAT

-510 ADGKVETGQQVVR
+510 ADDKVESGQQVVR
-523 QSMQRIEQLA
+523 QSMARIEQLA

-555 VLSVIKSVAEQTN
+555 VLEVIKSVAEQTN

-592 DEVRALAKRTQQST
+592 DEVRALARRTQQST
-606 EEIERLVSALRS
+606 EEIERLVSALRA
-618 AAQASVQQI
+618 AAQSSVQQI
-627 QSSGELVK
+627 RSSGELVK

-670 QQSSV
+670 EQSSV
-675 AEEINRSVTSIRA
+675 AEEINRSVTQIRA
-688 SADQSSVAMQGNAT
+688 SADHSSVAMRGNAA
-702 SSIELAQLGAELKGM
+702 SSVELAQLGGELRSM

>member
-1 MPVIHG
+1 
-7 HRRFFGPADYR
+7 
-18 IDFDRSENDL
+18 
-28 SVAFGHY
+28 
-35 CGAKDLCLVHPVAN
+35 
-49 LQQLKMAMLPL
+49 
-60 GMGRGL
+60 
-66 RAMISAVQGRF
+66 MISAVQGRF
-77 ANLGMAKKLGVGFVL
+77 ANLGMAKKMGVGFVL

-138 ALHSDPKTVDALHKG
+138 ALHGNPKTADALRQG
-153 VDALIALATQLKA
+153 VDGLIALATQLKA
-166 QSAANVPVMN
+166 ASAANVPVMN

-191 FVELTQSKDLALE
+191 FVSLSQAKDLALE

-226 DGAYALKDSQGK
+226 DGAYTLKESEGK
-238 EGAEFIEQANQV
+238 DGGQFIEQANQV

-263 ARVRLDQSRKASAE
+263 ARVRLDQSRKGDDSA
-277 SAGQGKIEQA
+277 AQGKIEQA
-287 DQALTQAETLK
+287 DQAQVQAEQLK
-298 NTVKD
+298 TTVKD
-303 AGYQTV
+303 EGYQTV
-309 LNEVTGHIASFSE
+309 LNEVAGHITSFSE
-322 KLAEYTGLLTQ
+322 KLTEYTGLLAQ
-333 EKQVY
+333 EKIVY
-338 QQLHERA
+338 EQLHQRA
-345 AEVVQRVD
+345 AQVVERVD
-353 QAYGAEDQSMQ
+353 QAYVAEDQSMQ
-364 AELKKNSALI
+364 AELKKNSMLI
-374 IASSAL
+374 IGSSAL

-396 VAPLRSVILVAQQ
+396 VAPLRSVIRVAQQ
-409 IAAGDLSATVQVTR
+409 IAAGDLSATVEVTR

-432 AMQQMGAGLSSIVS
+432 AMQQMGAGLSTIVS

-498 RNAEEAALAAQT
+498 RNAEEAAQAAQT
-510 ADGKVETGQQVVR
+510 ADGKVESGQQVVR
-523 QSMQRIEQLA
+523 QSMARIEQLA

-618 AAQASVQQI
+618 AAQSSVQQI
-627 QSSGELVK
+627 QNSGELVK

-670 QQSSV
+670 EQSSV

-688 SADQSSVAMQGNAT
+688 SADQSSLAMRGNAA
-702 SSIELAQLGAELKGM
+702 SSIELAQLGVELKGM

>member
-1 MPVIHG
+1 
-7 HRRFFGPADYR
+7 
-18 IDFDRSENDL
+18 
-28 SVAFGHY
+28 
-35 CGAKDLCLVHPVAN
+35 
-49 LQQLKMAMLPL
+49 
-60 GMGRGL
+60 
-66 RAMISAVQGRF
+66 MISAVQGRF
-77 ANLGMAKKLGVGFVL
+77 ANLGMAKKLGIGFVL

-124 NSGLLKVRLLEQEY
+124 NSGLLKVRLLEQDY
-138 ALHSDPKTVDALHKG
+138 ALHGNPKTVDALHEG
-153 VDALIALATQLKA
+153 VDGLIAMADQLKIL
-166 QSAANVPVMN
+166 SPGNESVMN
-176 DVEQSLGA
+176 DVQQSLSA

-191 FVELTQSKDLALE
+191 FVSLSQAKDLALE

-226 DGAYALKDSQGK
+226 DGVYTLKDSEGK
-238 EGAEFIEQANQV
+238 DGAQFIEQAGQV
-250 SQVSRLMLQAMNE
+250 SQVSRLMLQAMSE
-263 ARVRLDQSRKASAE
+263 ARVRLDQSRKGDD
-277 SAGQGKIEQA
+277 SAGQGNIEQA
-287 DQALTQAETLK
+287 AQAQAQAEQLK
-298 NTVKD
+298 STVKD
-303 AGYQTV
+303 EGYLTV
-309 LNEVTGHIASFSE
+309 LNEVSGHIAGFSD
-322 KLAEYTGLLTQ
+322 KLAEYTGLLAQ
-333 EKQVY
+333 EKTVY
-338 QQLHERA
+338 QQLHQRA
-345 AEVVQRVD
+345 DEVVARVD
-353 QAYGAEDQSMQ
+353 QAYVAQDGAMQ
-364 AELKKNSALI
+364 GELKKNSVLI
-374 IASSAL
+374 IGSSAL

-396 VAPLRSVILVAQQ
+396 VAPLRSVIHVAQQ
-409 IAAGDLSATVQVTR
+409 IAAGDLSATIEVTR
-423 RDEIGQLMQ
+423 RDEIGQLML
-432 AMQQMGAGLSSIVS
+432 AMQQMGAGLSTIVS

-510 ADGKVETGQQVVR
+510 ADGKVESGQQVVR
-523 QSMQRIEQLA
+523 QSMARIEQLA

-555 VLSVIKSVAEQTN
+555 VLGVIKSVAEQTN

-592 DEVRALAKRTQQST
+592 DEVRALARRTQQST

-618 AAQASVQQI
+618 AAHSSVQQI
-627 QSSGELVK
+627 PSSGELVK

-670 QQSSV
+670 EQSSV

-688 SADQSSVAMQGNAT
+688 SADQSSIAMRGNAA
-702 SSIELAQLGAELKGM
+702 SSVELAQLGSELRGM

>member
-1 MPVIHG
+1 
-7 HRRFFGPADYR
+7 
-18 IDFDRSENDL
+18 
-28 SVAFGHY
+28 
-35 CGAKDLCLVHPVAN
+35 
-49 LQQLKMAMLPL
+49 
-60 GMGRGL
+60 
-66 RAMISAVQGRF
+66 MISAVQGRF

-102 IGVWSLQTI
+102 IGVRSLQTI

-138 ALHSDPKTVDALHKG
+138 ALHGNPKTADALHTG
-153 VDALIALATQLKA
+153 VDALIALATELKA
-166 QSAANVPVMN
+166 QSAANVPIMN

-191 FVELTQSKDLALE
+191 FVSLSQAKDLALE

-221 AGLAD
+221 AGLTD
-226 DGAYALKDSQGK
+226 DGAYTLKESAGK
-238 EGAEFIEQANQV
+238 DGAQFIEQANQV

-263 ARVRLDQSRKASAE
+263 ARLRLDQSRKGDDSG
-277 SAGQGKIEQA
+277 GQGKIEQA
-287 DQALTQAETLK
+287 DQALTQAGQLK
-298 NTVKD
+298 TTIKD
-303 AGYQTV
+303 EGYQTV
-309 LNEVTGHIASFSE
+309 LNEVSGHIAGFSE
-322 KLAEYTGLLTQ
+322 KLTEYTDLLAQ
-333 EKQVY
+333 EKTVY
-338 QQLHERA
+338 EQLHQRA
-345 AEVVQRVD
+345 AQVVERVD
-353 QAYGAEDQSMQ
+353 QAYVAEDQSMQ
-364 AELKKNSALI
+364 AELKKNSLLI
-374 IASSAL
+374 IGSSAL

-396 VAPLRSVILVAQQ
+396 VAPLRRVIHVAQQ
-409 IAAGDLSATVQVTR
+409 IAAGDLSATIEVTR

-432 AMQQMGAGLSSIVS
+432 AMQQMGAGLSSIVG

-498 RNAEEAALAAQT
+498 RNAEEAAQAAQT
-510 ADGKVETGQQVVR
+510 ADGKVESGQQVVR
-523 QSMQRIEQLA
+523 QSMTRIELLA

-542 IESLSAEIQNIGT
+542 IESLSAQIQNIGT

-618 AAQASVQQI
+618 AAQSSVQQI
-627 QSSGELVK
+627 QNSGELVK

-670 QQSSV
+670 EQSSV

-688 SADQSSVAMQGNAT
+688 SADQSSLAMRGNAA
-702 SSIELAQLGAELKGM
+702 SSIELAQLGVELKGM